1 MSDREGA
8 SMLEQERR
16 RLAKELSIV
25 LKRQLN
31 EEQLLTLCSL
41 ESFGWELKFIRKPP
55 FGPPIAVIFDA
66 DRKTFAVLEADGEIN
81 ENPGFEI
88 RG

>member
-1 MSDREGA
+1 
-8 SMLEQERR
+8 MLEQERR

-31 EEQLLTLCSL
+31 QEQLLTLSSL
-41 ESFGWELKFIRKPP
+41 ESFGWELKFIRKPA
-55 FGPPIAVIFDA
+55 FGPSIAVIFDA
-66 DRKTFAVLEADGEIN
+66 DRKTFAVLEPDGEIN
-81 ENPGFEI
+81 ESPGFEI